1 MFDLFKKG
9 DNNKV
14 SELETI
20 IKKIK
25 LDTRYFDKI
34 DEKYKRNKSVI
45 STLLKKEDF
54 RYKNLSKKD
63 RNNKKLYQ
71 SIVYNK
77 KDGMILKYAG
87 DDIITDFNTI
97 LMSVYY
103 SPCSIDY
110 VKKINGISKLD
121 LEEFL
126 FWILK
131 KDEKLINFIHNDL
144 LQIINK
150 TKEDIKKL
158 NLNFNNIQNKYELIL
173 GITNGEKKESK
184 SKEKFNLSTLLKK

>member
-1 MFDLFKKG
+1 MFDLFKKD

-25 LDTRYFDKI
+25 LDTRYFEKI
-34 DEKYKRNKSVI
+34 DDKYKNNKSVI

-77 KDGMILKYAG
+77 KDGMLLMYAG
-87 DDIITDFNTI
+87 DDIITDFKII

-110 VKKINGISKLD
+110 VKKINGISKLE

-158 NLNFNNIQNKYELIL
+158 NLDFNKIQNKYELIL

>member
-121 LEEFL
+121 LEELL